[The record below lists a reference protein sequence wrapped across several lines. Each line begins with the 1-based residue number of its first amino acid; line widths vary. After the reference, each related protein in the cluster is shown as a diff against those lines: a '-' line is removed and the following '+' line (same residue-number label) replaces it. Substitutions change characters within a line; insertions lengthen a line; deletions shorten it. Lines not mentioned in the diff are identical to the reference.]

1 MNNILYT
8 IKELNND
15 ELNNNGINIDMSKTN
30 ILDDVGYDMDI
41 LLYNT
46 YNIKQLSFM
55 LQFYNITRG
64 RMCKDE
70 IIQTIILFETDDNN
84 LNIVNKRKYLWS
96 IAAQLKNDDFFSKY
110 IVIDIK

>member
-15 ELNNNGINIDMSKTN
+15 KIIDNTDSYNIEL
-30 ILDDVGYDMDI
+30 LV
-41 LLYNT
+41 YNT
-46 YNIKQLSFM
+46 YNVKQLSYI
-55 LQFYNITRG
+55 LQYYDISKG

-70 IIQTIILFETDDNN
+70 IIQTIILFETDENN

-96 IAAQLKNDDFFSKY
+96 VATQLKNDDFFGKY
-110 IVIDIK
+110 IVTDIK

>member
-8 IKELNND
+8 VKELNND
-15 ELNNNGINIDMSKTN
+15 KIIDNTDSYNIEL
-30 ILDDVGYDMDI
+30 LV
-41 LLYNT
+41 YNT
-46 YNIKQLSFM
+46 YNVKQLSYI
-55 LQFYNITRG
+55 LQYYDISKG

-70 IIQTIILFETDDNN
+70 IIQTIILFETDENN

-96 IAAQLKNDDFFSKY
+96 VATQLKNDDFFGKY